1 MIELIQNGLMFGN
14 LVLVDSPVL
23 VDRYNRALKHLT
35 GLETGLDEFHID
47 ISGFSPEVGDEL
59 NNRDYLNPEGVNRQF
74 IILSTEQ
81 KSCPLLN
88 ARFSTARQILH
99 EFFTR
104 NENQLFAL
112 TARDAVTGELIDN
125 LHTISDLSQLLHLG
139 STTVEA
145 DTTGG
150 AVKTAAKLRDRI
162 ETFKSEPDAWWDDVL
177 IAEMIELS
185 AQAGDVI
192 RNPVTFDAME
202 FSAQDF
208 WTQHFGGVYVFRS
221 PRSPAMICRTAV
233 DVRDERANVMSFA
246 DRNSIAKFLQRN
258 RLVENL
264 VDARGGPTTQILREK
279 MDFILI
285 DVAARAGEPLR
296 GVSPRDLRTLARKYI
311 ANLPAEWHG
320 LGDLLRWAEGRAP
333 WPRIDSDHP
342 AYFYTLR
349 AMPGPQADMVN
360 MLLAELSP
368 LDIRQLFVCHKQAFY
383 AAYADWPQAKKD
395 FTVEMLMRDYQADKA
410 GLRTRLFG
418 GGTTTEFPRTKR
430 RRSADDL
437 VERVGPWGAVNRSR
451 R

>member
-1 MIELIQNGLMFGN
+1 MIELIQQGLMFGN
-14 LVLVDSPVL
+14 LVRVDSPIL
-23 VDRYNRALKHLT
+23 IERYNRALKHLT
-35 GLETGLDEFHID
+35 GLETALDEFHID
-47 ISGFSPEVGDEL
+47 ISGYSPEVGDEL
-59 NNRDYLNPEGVNRQF
+59 NNPDYLNPDGVNRLF

-88 ARFSTARQILH
+88 ARFSTARFILRS
-99 EFFTR
+99 FIDR

-112 TARDAVTGELIDN
+112 TARDAVTGELVDN
-125 LHTISDLSQLLHLG
+125 LHTLRDPSQLLHL
-139 STTVEA
+139 SKTTVEA

-162 ETFKSEPDAWWDDVL
+162 ETFKTVPDAWWDDAL
-177 IAEMIELS
+177 IAEMITL
-185 AQAGDVI
+185 AGQAGDVI

-202 FSAQDF
+202 FEVSDF

-221 PRSPAMICRTAV
+221 PRTPAVICRRAGDMGGTG
-233 DVRDERANVMSFA
+233 ANVMSFD
-246 DRNSIAKFLQRN
+246 DRNAIASFLQRN

-285 DVAARAGEPLR
+285 DVAAREGAALGQ
-296 GVSPRDLRTLARKYI
+296 VTDRDLRTLARTYMHK
-311 ANLPAEWHG
+311 LPDEWHG

-349 AMPGPQADMVN
+349 ATPGVDADLVN

-383 AAYADWPQAKKD
+383 AAYRDWPQGKKD
-395 FTVEMLMRDYQADKA
+395 FTVALLTREYQADKA

-418 GGTTTEFPRTKR
+418 STMPKVP
-430 RRSADDL
+430 RRSSDDL
-437 VERVGPWGAVNRSR
+437 LERVGPWGAIKRSR